1 MANTE
6 VALED
11 LPGEPAAGR
20 APTVVVSLETMM
32 RRHRRAGLLGLLCSV
47 SLACLLGAGVA
58 EAAPP
63 PGDPVPVPL
72 PGPAT
77 PADVAPDP
85 GVQPEW
91 LIPIPVGCPAPD
103 QAAAVFTGTMIGKDD
118 VTQVVRFRID
128 QLRAGSADPWAVNG
142 LIDVRYGADYRF
154 LSNGEQYLIG
164 VRLDSVYGVPSST
177 VRPPEPTFGGND
189 VVGVDD
195 IAVDCPAIDDPTRTL
210 QVDGTSVDSGVL
222 SLMTEDR
229 RLLLATFGV
238 PALIVFSLLLALVVL
253 RAFGVLAFRGVFQLG
268 RAAVTPVPDHRA
280 VRVRTHRPR
289 NDDESTLAEDAI
301 DDDAPDEHAADSD
314 EAGGGDTNEDDA
326 VAPAG
331 R

>member
-1 MANTE
+1 
-6 VALED
+6 
-11 LPGEPAAGR
+11 
-20 APTVVVSLETMM
+20 M

-47 SLACLLGAGVA
+47 PLAFSLGAGAA

-63 PGDPVPVPL
+63 ADDPVPVP
-72 PGPAT
+72 AT
-77 PADVAPDP
+77 PTPVAATPTP
-85 GVQPEW
+85 GVQPGW

-103 QAAAVFTGTMIGKDD
+103 QADAVFTGTMIGKDD

-128 QLRAGSADPWAVNG
+128 QLRAGSAQPWAVNG
-142 LIDVRYGADYRF
+142 LIDVRYGPDYRF
-154 LSNGEQYLIG
+154 LADDEQYLIG
-164 VRLDSVYGVPSST
+164 VRLDPVYGMPAST

-195 IAVDCPAIDDPTRTL
+195 IAVDCPRIDDPVRTL

-229 RLLLATFGV
+229 RLLLATLAV
-238 PALIVFSLLLALVVL
+238 PTAIVFAVLLALVVL
-253 RAFGVLAFRGVFQLG
+253 RAFGVLAFRGVFRLG

-289 NDDESTLAEDAI
+289 DADGPTLDEDAV
-301 DDDAPDEHAADSD
+301 DDRGADEHAAQVD
-314 EAGGGDTNEDDA
+314 EAGDGDANVDDA